1 MKLFS
6 QILLILFLLTIS
18 TFSQNHQTYFSAG
31 YSIPTTT
38 SVLST
43 SQYDD
48 QSFDQ
53 LVSTYSKGF
62 ILNGGYQFL
71 VNNNFILD
79 LGINYFFGNKNEEY
93 FSTEISNSN
102 YTNSNFSIVPTVNI
116 KFDIGNFSPYTK
128 FGCSFNLIKLQ
139 MDLDY
144 IIGSTRF
151 EYEYVYKGNVAIG
164 FVGGIGVNYLFNQS
178 LVGFIEAQLNSLTYY
193 PSELHLT
200 QILSNGEKNTT
211 IFNLKEN
218 FKYNNT
224 NEHVI
229 PSEDFPFSSL
239 SFILGLRIVL

>member
-6 QILLILFLLTIS
+6 QILLMLFSLTIS
-18 TFSQNHQTYFSAG
+18 TFSQNHQAYFSAG

-43 SQYDD
+43 SHYDD

-62 ILNGGYQFL
+62 MVNGGYQFV

-79 LGINYFFGNKNEEY
+79 LGLNYFFGNKHEKY
-93 FSTEISNSN
+93 FNTEVSNSY
-102 YTNSNFSIVPTVNI
+102 YTNSSFSIVPTVNI
-116 KFDIGNFSPYTK
+116 KFDIGSFSPYTK

-139 MDLDY
+139 MDLDV
-144 IIGSTRF
+144 IGSTRF
-151 EYEYVYKGNVAIG
+151 KYEYIYKGNVAIG

-193 PSELHLT
+193 PSELQLT

-211 IFNLKEN
+211 TIKLKEN
-218 FKYNNT
+218 FDYNNT

-239 SFILGLRIVL
+239 SVILGLRVVL